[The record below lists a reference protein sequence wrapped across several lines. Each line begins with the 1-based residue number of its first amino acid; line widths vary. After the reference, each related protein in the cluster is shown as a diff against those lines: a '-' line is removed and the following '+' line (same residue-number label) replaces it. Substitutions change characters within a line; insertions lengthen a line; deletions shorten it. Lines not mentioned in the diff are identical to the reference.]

1 MTKSLNLPY
10 RNQYTVYYIPFVND
24 DDSKLKRNIV
34 GIYNFQTNELNVVR
48 LVPLMNIF
56 WLHLEPDHT
65 NHLYELMQ
73 VK

>member
-1 MTKSLNLPY
+1 MMTTKNWKE
-10 RNQYTVYYIPFVND
+10 TA
-24 DDSKLKRNIV
+24 

-65 NHLYELMQ
+65 KPFGLMQ